1 MYTSTTVLRVRY
13 GETDRMGFLF
23 HAHYVNYY
31 EVARTESIRQLGLT
45 YRSIEEEGII
55 MPVTDVIVKYLLP
68 AHYDELITINS
79 TIAKLPEVRMVINA
93 EMLNEKGEVINRSE
107 VRLAFLNAAARHICR
122 APESLLNAFRPFF
135 PPEPAS

>member
-1 MYTSTTVLRVRY
+1 MLRVRY

-45 YRSIEEEGII
+45 YRSIEDEGII
-55 MPVTDVIVKYLLP
+55 MPVTDVMVKYLLP
-68 AHYDELITINS
+68 AHYDELITIHS

-93 EMLNEKGEVINRSE
+93 EMLNESGQVINRSE
-107 VRLAFLNAAARHICR
+107 VKLAFLNAASKHICR

-135 PPEPAS
+135 ASESAS